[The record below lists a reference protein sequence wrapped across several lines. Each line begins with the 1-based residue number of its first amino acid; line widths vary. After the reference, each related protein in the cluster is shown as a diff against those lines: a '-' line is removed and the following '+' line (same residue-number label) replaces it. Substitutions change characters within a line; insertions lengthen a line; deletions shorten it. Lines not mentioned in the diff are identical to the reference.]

1 MIKYSRYILD
11 NGLKVIVHQ
20 DKSTPMVAV
29 NILYDVGARD
39 EHPDKTGFAH
49 LFEHLMF
56 GGSKNIPSY
65 DYPLQLAGGENNAFT
80 NNDFTNYY
88 LSIPVQN
95 IETAFWLESDRMLDL
110 AFSPKSLDVQRNVV
124 IEEFKQR
131 YLNQPYGD
139 FWLLMRPHAYKKH
152 PYRWSTIGKD
162 ISHIAGATMQDVKDF
177 YEKYYN
183 PCNAILSVVGN
194 ITGEEV
200 LELCHKW
207 FSPIQKGTPIKRKL
221 PKEPVQKEKRILR
234 VERDVPFD
242 MICMAYHMGCRM
254 DKDYYA
260 TDLLSD
266 VLSAGNSSR
275 LYNRLVKEKQLFS
288 DLDAYITGDVDDGLF
303 VFSGKLMQGVDME
316 MAEKAIQDEIS
327 HIKQHKVPEKEH
339 KKVLNYVRSTLEFSN
354 ISILNRALRLAVS
367 ELLGDI
373 DMVNSETQ
381 NYSKVTSSDIQQAA
395 NKVLVDKNCSV
406 MYYMAAGKRKK
417 NR

>member
-20 DKSTPMVAV
+20 DKSTPIVAF

-65 DYPLQLAGGENNAFT
+65 DTPLQLAGGENNAFT

-162 ISHIAGATMQDVKDF
+162 IRHIAGATMQDVKAF
-177 YEKYYN
+177 YEKFYN
-183 PCNAILSVVGN
+183 PCNAILSIVGN
-194 ITGEEV
+194 ITDDEV
-200 LELCHKW
+200 LRLCDKW
-207 FSPIQKGTPIKRKL
+207 FSPIQKGTVIKRNL
-221 PKEPVQKEKRILR
+221 PREPVQTEKRTIR

-242 MICMAYHMGCRM
+242 MICLAYHMGPRM
-254 DKDYYA
+254 NDDYYA

-288 DLDAYITGDVDDGLF
+288 ELDAYITGDVDTGLF
-303 VFSGKLMQGVDME
+303 VFSGKLMQGVNME
-316 MAEKAIQDEIS
+316 VAEAAIQDEIN
-327 HIKQHKVPEKEH
+327 KVRQKKISEKEH
-339 KKVLNYVRSTLEFSN
+339 KKVINYVRSSIEFSN
-354 ISILNRALRLAVS
+354 ISTLNRALKLAVS

-373 DMVNSETQ
+373 ELINTEALK
-381 NYSKVTSSDIQQAA
+381 YSGVTAADIQQVA
-395 NKVLVDKNCSV
+395 NEVLVDSNCSV
-406 MYYMAAGKRKK
+406 MYYMAAGKPKK
-417 NR
+417 N